1 MRGSRHNKQQAVMR
15 GGQPQHEPLTPPCAP
30 VAIAVPC
37 RAARRRAQARCRR
50 RPGGG
55 GVYGRQQTGVRAGVP
70 SRRMRRIGRPA
81 PKRER
86 STRTHRRMRAR
97 TDRAA
102 RRLRIR
108 RSTAPSR
115 HLRNASNK
123 RYGIRWAFMAFI
135 QRFFSV
141 KSCIFLS
148 SFRVWV
154 CESTTA
160 AAGGGLERR
169 RRFLRALGAEKAGF
183 IGENVISPKSGSAT
197 GGNKWGQ
204 HAPDFCTPPPRGPY
218 GTWLLRWSHRMA
230 RFIAPSAFSP

>member
-1 MRGSRHNKQQAVMR
+1 MFGSPARDPSVVPKPAKCCWEVTQATPWEVGALIGRRGGYVCDLCFWPAFNPPERRKFWPGGGGRGRDSGAVMRDSRHNKQQTVMR

-55 GVYGRQQTGVRAGVP
+55 GVYGRQQTGVRAGIP
-70 SRRMRRIGRPA
+70 SRRTRRIGRPA
-81 PKRER
+81 PKRDR

-148 SFRVWV
+148 SFR
-154 CESTTA
+154 
-160 AAGGGLERR
+160 
-169 RRFLRALGAEKAGF
+169 
-183 IGENVISPKSGSAT
+183 
-197 GGNKWGQ
+197 
-204 HAPDFCTPPPRGPY
+204 
-218 GTWLLRWSHRMA
+218 M
-230 RFIAPSAFSP
+230 